1 MCIKDMTILSALKV
15 MDKWGF
21 RILVLI
27 DNDEKL
33 VGTITDGDVRRW
45 ILKNGDFNNS
55 VYSIVNKSPIF
66 LYEKYKN
73 KAQKILKEKSISA
86 IPIINNRQ
94 EVKDIIF
101 LQQSIN
107 EDLKKENIDAAVIIN
122 AGGLGSRL
130 APLTNIIPK
139 PLIPIGDNTIIGR
152 IMDKFNKFGVSDF
165 NIIIN
170 YKKEM
175 IKSYFKESDTP
186 YNLSFVEEATPLGT
200 IGGVGKLKDK
210 FESPIF
216 ISNCDVLVDGDYS
229 DMLDFH
235 KNSLNKITI
244 ISFVKQNL
252 LQYGVIELNKDGEVI
267 EIKEKPEINF
277 LANSGF
283 YIFDPDVLDDIPNE
297 TYYHATDLIN
307 DYIKRDKKV
316 GIYPISEDKWL
327 DMGEFSE
334 LDNMLVKLNL
344 K

>member
-1 MCIKDMTILSALKV
+1 MCIKDMTILASLKV

-21 RILVLI
+21 RILVLV
-27 DNDEKL
+27 DDDEKL

-45 ILKNGDFNNS
+45 ILKNGDFNDS
-55 VYSIVNKSPIF
+55 VYNVANKFPIF
-66 LYEKYKN
+66 LYEKQKN
-73 KAQKILKEKSISA
+73 KAQYILKEKSISA
-86 IPIINNRQ
+86 IPIINNKR
-94 EVKDIIF
+94 EIKDIIF
-101 LQQSIN
+101 FQASAN
-107 EDLKKENIDAAVIIN
+107 EDLKKENINVSVVIN

-130 APLTNIIPK
+130 APITNIIPK
-139 PLIPIGDNTIIGR
+139 PLIPIGDNTILGR
-152 IMDKFNKFGVSDF
+152 IMDKFNKFGIENF

-175 IKSYFKESDTP
+175 IKAYFKESDTQ
-186 YNLSFVEEATPLGT
+186 YNLNFVEETTPLGT
-200 IGGVGKLKDK
+200 IGGVGKLKNK
-210 FESPIF
+210 FNTPIF
-216 ISNCDVLVDGDYS
+216 VSNCDVLIDGDYS

-235 KNSLNKITI
+235 KNNSNKITI

-252 LQYGVIELNKDGEVI
+252 LPYGVIELNKNGDVT

-283 YIFDPDVLDDIPNE
+283 YIFDPDVLDDIPNDI
-297 TYYHATDLIN
+297 YYHATDLIN
-307 DYIKRDKKV
+307 DYIKRNKKV

-327 DMGEFSE
+327 DMGDFSE